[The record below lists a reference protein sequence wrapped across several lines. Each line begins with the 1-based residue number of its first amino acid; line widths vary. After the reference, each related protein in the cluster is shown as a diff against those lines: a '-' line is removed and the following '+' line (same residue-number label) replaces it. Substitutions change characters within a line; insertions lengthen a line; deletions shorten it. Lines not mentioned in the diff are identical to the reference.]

1 MKAITYRRYGDP
13 AEILEFGD
21 IDPPVLQ
28 DDQVLVRVRATSIQP
43 LDWHLMTG
51 TPYVV
56 RPQLGLFGPKRH
68 TPGTD
73 LAGTVEAVGRNVT
86 RFRVGDDVFGETIG
100 GSCAELVAAPEDT
113 LVHKPGNVSFE
124 QAAAMPVA
132 GLTALQGLRD
142 AGQIRPGHRV
152 LVIGASGGV
161 GTFAVQIAKALGADV
176 TAVCSTR
183 NVDQAR
189 AIGADHVIDYTRDDF
204 VRDGRTYDL
213 ILDIA
218 GNRGVFELGRLLAP
232 EGRYVVIGAPKG
244 RWIRPLPRMF
254 GVLLVSRL
262 TGKKMVL
269 AREEANRAD
278 LEVLK
283 ELLESGKVTPV
294 IDRTYPLIDTVEAV
308 SYLSE
313 GHARG
318 KIVVTV

>member
-1 MKAITYRRYGDP
+1 MKAITYRKYGDP
-13 AEILEFGD
+13 NEILEFGD
-21 IDPPVLQ
+21 IDPPVIQ
-28 DDQVLVRVRATSIQP
+28 DDQVLVRVRAVSIQP

-56 RPQLGLFGPKRH
+56 RLQLGLFGPKRH
-68 TPGTD
+68 RPGAD
-73 LAGTVEAVGRNVT
+73 LAGTVEAVGKNVT

-100 GSCAELVAAPEDT
+100 GSCAELVAAPEET
-113 LVHKPGNVSFE
+113 LVHKPGNVTFE
-124 QAAAMPVA
+124 QAAAVPVA

-142 AGQIRPGHRV
+142 SGQIRPGHQV

-161 GTFAVQIAKALGADV
+161 GTFAVQIAKALGANV

-189 AIGADHVIDYTRDDF
+189 AIGADHVIDYTKDDF
-204 VRDGRTYDL
+204 LGEDRRYDL

-218 GNRGVFELGRLLAP
+218 GTRGLFELGRVLQP
-232 EGRYVVIGAPKG
+232 EGRYVVIGGRKG
-244 RWIRPLPRMF
+244 RWVRPLPRMF
-254 GVLLVSRL
+254 GAMLVSRII
-262 TGKKMVL
+262 GKKMVL
-269 AREEANRAD
+269 GQETANRAD
-278 LEVLK
+278 LELLK

-294 IDRTYPLIDTVEAV
+294 IDRTYPLIDTLDAV
-308 SYLSE
+308 SYLAE